1 MISTQII
8 KMKQHAKQERTL
20 SDVLLVL
27 LTLIKSL
34 KEEQNQIH
42 KGISTYLEQLKEF
55 NLHQLLELAFATDNK
70 PLLLKGIQFYGEIL
84 VIDEAYAID
93 LYKAYPHIH
102 RLVVQNIIVGQNI
115 TPNLLEMTRSQ
126 QADLEDRRKLV
137 RIALWSL
144 SNLAAMYQQIDYYE
158 SSNGHEDECM
168 LVDGTIEQVI
178 NTIFTA
184 LKFHYKELFFEGMFF
199 LTVLAT

>member
-1 MISTQII
+1 M
-8 KMKQHAKQERTL
+8 
-20 SDVLLVL
+20 
-27 LTLIKSL
+27 
-34 KEEQNQIH
+34 
-42 KGISTYLEQLKEF
+42 
-55 NLHQLLELAFATDNK
+55 
-70 PLLLKGIQFYGEIL
+70 
-84 VIDEAYAID
+84 
-93 LYKAYPHIH
+93 
-102 RLVVQNIIVGQNI
+102 
-115 TPNLLEMTRSQ
+115 
-126 QADLEDRRKLV
+126 EDRRKLV